1 MDVLGSLEDVKS
13 MLHKRFLHDLKE
25 KKQIQWNI
33 CPNFSSS
40 LISKATLELLTLLP
54 SLL

>member
-25 KKQIQWNI
+25 KNKLSGT
-33 CPNFSSS
+33 FA
-40 LISKATLELLTLLP
+40 LISLHL
-54 SLL
+54 